1 VALGTFFSYSHVDTD
16 FTIRL
21 TGDLKA
27 AGAMIWLDK
36 DIAPGDRWDMTVQDA
51 LKNCQHLLV
60 ILSPDSVN
68 SPNVLDEVAFG
79 LDTKKTVI
87 PILYREC
94 EIPFRLGRVQWID
107 FRTDYAHG
115 LERLVERLGLEAK
128 ERARQEAP
136 PPTPAY
142 VPPAPVARP
151 VVASEHTNRSVFRSA
166 ILPVGG
172 VVIAGALLAFF
183 VIPRFNHKTAEVGAQ
198 TSTPS
203 VTQPAPVPVTQP
215 TASARTLPRLTYGIW
230 TLHNA
235 IDDSKND
242 WSNSVLQFTSQEPT
256 PDGLLLKGTFS
267 WRLSGELAGTEE
279 VTGHYV
285 EATRQ
290 VILEGTSIKSV
301 HPRQLRLA
309 MGSYSATLG
318 PEGRRLLDGRWGS
331 TATEAGVPGQWEASR

>member
-1 VALGTFFSYSHVDTD
+1 MGTFFSYSHVDTD
-16 FTIRL
+16 FTTRL

-27 AGAMIWLDK
+27 AGATVWLDK

-79 LDTKKTVI
+79 LETKKTVI

-128 ERARQEAP
+128 EAARQKTP
-136 PPTPAY
+136 PPRPVY
-142 VPPAPVARP
+142 VPPAPAARP
-151 VVASEHTNRSVFRSA
+151 ALESEHAKRSVFRSA

-172 VVIAGALLAFF
+172 VVAAGVLLGLF
-183 VIPRFNHKTAEVGAQ
+183 VIPRFNHKAADVGAE
-198 TSTPS
+198 TSTP
-203 VTQPAPVPVTQP
+203 PVTQTEP
-215 TASARTLPRLTYGIW
+215 SPVAQPAADARALPHLTYGIW

-235 IDDSKND
+235 IDDNKND

-267 WRLSGELAGTEE
+267 WRLGGELAGTEE

-285 EATRQ
+285 EGTRQ

-301 HPRQLRLA
+301 HPRELPLA

-331 TATEAGVPGQWEASR
+331 TAKEAGVSGQWEASR

>member
-1 VALGTFFSYSHVDTD
+1 LGTFFSYSHVDTD
-16 FTIRL
+16 FTVRL

-27 AGAMIWLDK
+27 AGAMVWLDK

-79 LDTKKTVI
+79 LESKKTVI

-128 ERARQEAP
+128 ASARQETAP
-136 PPTPAY
+136 PRPAY
-142 VPPAPVARP
+142 VPPAPAVRP
-151 VVASEHTNRSVFRSA
+151 TPESGHTNRSVFRSA

-172 VVIAGALLAFF
+172 VVLAGVLLALF
-183 VIPRFNHKTAEVGAQ
+183 VMPRFSHKTEEVGAE
-198 TSTPS
+198 TSTP
-203 VTQPAPVPVTQP
+203 PVTQP
-215 TASARTLPRLTYGIW
+215 EPSPVAQPAAAARALPHLTYGIW

-256 PDGLLLKGTFS
+256 PDGLLLKGTFN
-267 WRLSGELAGTEE
+267 WRLNGELAGTEE

-285 EATRQ
+285 EETRQ

-301 HPRQLRLA
+301 HPRELPLA
-309 MGSYSATLG
+309 LGSYSATLG

-331 TATEAGVPGQWEASR
+331 TAKEAGVAGQWEASR